1 MKRDELLSHL
11 LPQISPPPSFLASFL
26 GASGQDFDGCEMGTT
41 KGIVGTIT
49 LPVPVPFL
57 LVHRGQQYVFTWM
70 LDPSLFL
77 GRAPEGVRQETTSV
91 TSYLTLGSVFSSY
104 CGAILQGLRNFDGCS
119 LFLSL
124 NREYKIT
131 QQQ

>member
-1 MKRDELLSHL
+1 
-11 LPQISPPPSFLASFL
+11 
-26 GASGQDFDGCEMGTT
+26 MGTT

-77 GRAPEGVRQETTSV
+77 GRALEGVRQETTSV
-91 TSYLTLGSVFSSY
+91 TSYLTPGSVFSSY
-104 CGAILQGLRNFDGCS
+104 CGAIL
-119 LFLSL
+119 
-124 NREYKIT
+124 
-131 QQQ
+131 